1 LALLLR
7 PLGFSFT
14 RCCGG
19 LFATT
24 PAASSKRCQASGW
37 NSISFDFGFSAMS
50 KKPAATF
57 EKVESALLY
66 EVPAS
71 ISREI
76 GRIIVRWAYFEHS
89 IQQVVWLLVGVDQT
103 IGSYSVRE
111 PRITER
117 IDMIQDL
124 ASLRSTKLK
133 DELWFQA
140 YRVQADA
147 AQSRRDLLAHGLW
160 TSYPDGSLRVVK
172 TRGQHPKS
180 RKQVPHRSR
189 KVVPEGLSVTAKDL
203 RWMTRMIDL
212 LITDAVNL
220 EKSAQEQLRASPGKS
235 S

>member
-1 LALLLR
+1 M
-7 PLGFSFT
+7 P
-14 RCCGG
+14 
-19 LFATT
+19 
-24 PAASSKRCQASGW
+24 
-37 NSISFDFGFSAMS
+37 

-57 EKVESALLY
+57 EKVESALIY

-76 GRIIVRWAYFEHS
+76 GRIIVRWAYFEYS
-89 IQQVVWLLVGVDQT
+89 IQQVVWLLVGVDQIT
-103 IGSYSVRE
+103 GSFSVRE
-111 PRITER
+111 PRVTER

-124 ASLRSTKLK
+124 ASLRSVKLK

-147 AQSRRDLLAHGLW
+147 AQSHRDLLAHGLW
-160 TSYPDGSLRVVK
+160 TSYPDGSFRVVK

-189 KVVPEGLSVTAKDL
+189 KVSPEALSVTAKEL
-203 RWMTRMIDL
+203 RWITGIIDL
-212 LITDAVNL
+212 LVTDAVSLKKSVQEKL
-220 EKSAQEQLRASPGKS
+220 EASPSKS